1 MIVDD
6 LLIGMIVSGLV
17 LAVGYIRAVLNQPR
31 RS

>member
-17 LAVGYIRAVLNQPR
+17 LAVGHIRAVLNQQR